1 MIAIGN
7 NHGRSERARGGDLP
21 SRIVAGSGRRSAQG
35 RRHSVRGVRLFR
47 TLLAGAGGL
56 SKGRWRREVAAK
68 AVRRPFVRPSVRPS
82 VCLPSSSAYPI
93 SQTRGPLR
101 PALSLSLQS
110 STRAEVSRWPLDSRP
125 ALAVAAAV
133 AAPSSPACAP
143 PASLPFSVLYCCCCK
158 SITIIKTIKKKEEK
172 KEGSERE
179 GRRGKSSS
187 PIISLLSICGLPLC
201 SVSSEVRLL
210 CNHLT
215 CVCPVNVAVTV

>member
-35 RRHSVRGVRLFR
+35 RRHSVRGVRPFR
-47 TLLAGAGGL
+47 TLLAGAGAGGL
-56 SKGRWRREVAAK
+56 SKRRWRREVAAK
-68 AVRRPFVRPSVRPS
+68 AVRRPSVR
-82 VCLPSSSAYPI
+82 LPSSSAYPI

-101 PALSLSLQS
+101 PALSLSLSLQS

-187 PIISLLSICGLPLC
+187 PIISLSICGLPLC

-210 CNHLT
+210 CNRLT
-215 CVCPVNVAVTV
+215 CVYPVNVAVTV